1 MIKYPSPLLL
11 ILLTVLLFLSGCVTG
26 LEKAESSPETVQLG
40 APEPSVETVTVGL
53 LKGKKWKYEDS
64 GKNLGTSWKEINF
77 DDDDWDSG
85 PAPLGYSDDDIA
97 TEINFGLDEKQ
108 KQITS
113 YFRTEFQIPEDQEVA
128 TARAKLRCD
137 DGAIVYLNGKEVIR
151 NNLPEKGVN
160 YKTHAVEIVSGEQEK
175 AYQDYDIDGG
185 AVRSGRNV
193 LAVEMHQ
200 RGPTS
205 SDLIFD
211 LKMEAGLKP
220 APKTIKNVGSRSG
233 ARLFKRGKIKKPADW
248 TAFKRFPRKAS
259 SG

>member
-1 MIKYPSPLLL
+1 MIKYPSSLLQ
-11 ILLTVLLFLSGCVTG
+11 ILLPVLLFLSGCVTG
-26 LEKAESSPETVQLG
+26 LEKADSSPKTAQLG
-40 APEPSVETVTVGL
+40 AQEPTNEAVTTDL

-64 GKNLGTSWKEINF
+64 GKDLGTAWKEINF

-108 KQITS
+108 KHITS
-113 YFRTEFQIPEDQEVA
+113 YFRTEFQIPADQEV
-128 TARAKLRCD
+128 TAVRAKLRCD

-151 NNLPEKGVN
+151 NNLPEEGVN
-160 YKTHAVEIVSGEQEK
+160 YKTHAVEIISGEQEK
-175 AYQDYDIDGG
+175 AYSDYDIDGQQ
-185 AVRSGRNV
+185 VRSGRNV

-211 LKMEAGLKP
+211 LKVEAVLKP

-233 ARLFKRGKIKKPADW
+233 ARLYKRGKIKKPADW
-248 TAFKRFPRKAS
+248 TAFKTFPRKAS
-259 SG
+259 SS